1 MKYNLVFIT
10 VAEPEKNLFT
20 YEESF
25 FFSVVM
31 KKHSC
36 QHNILTFR
44 MPACLYQSQMWK

>member
-25 FFSVVM
+25 FFYSNE
-31 KKHSC
+31 KKQLS
-36 QHNILTFR
+36 
-44 MPACLYQSQMWK
+44 A